1 MTVELAIGMVS
12 VTVLLGLVLALVA
25 AGVAQIRCTDA
36 ARAGA
41 RAAAL
46 GDDDEAVA
54 LVVRRSAGAGASTT
68 VARAD
73 GWVDVTVRVPVLG
86 GVLLDGLTAAST
98 AGLPAEP

>member
-1 MTVELAIGMVS
+1 
-12 VTVLLGLVLALVA
+12 
-25 AGVAQIRCTDA
+25 
-36 ARAGA
+36 
-41 RAAAL
+41 
-46 GDDDEAVA
+46 VA